1 MCILIWHKR
10 IWLVESRHA
19 TSYYYEVCFSLDK
32 QNLPEHVITHLNVE
46 RNLVLNYVITGVSW
60 SNIFFA
66 SIVKYLTGQ
75 FVISSPTKKTSM
87 HLSVCNSQYFYYI
100 SIYLSVYVYDICKY
114 IQHSYHC
121 QWNRGP
127 GLVNGLGNWIT
138 QQLMQAYHQYGVC
151 SRPAL

>member
-1 MCILIWHKR
+1 VCILIWHKR

-75 FVISSPTKKTSM
+75 FVISSPTKKNIHASLCM
-87 HLSVCNSQYFYYI
+87 QFAIFLLYNQSYPFMSNKYAHLQKLHNYQSLIEQHKVSCIYVSRYHQITYYEATCYYI
-100 SIYLSVYVYDICKY
+100 ASD
-114 IQHSYHC
+114 
-121 QWNRGP
+121 
-127 GLVNGLGNWIT
+127 T
-138 QQLMQAYHQYGVC
+138 
-151 SRPAL
+151 